1 MNQDDFLAG
10 EHPQFE
16 RMGAIARAMGQGLFE
31 NPMFQ
36 EAVSDVACFYDWATR
51 AEAWSR
57 GWRRQDNGRDRAVAS
72 LMRVDSW

>member
-16 RMGAIARAMGQGLFE
+16 RMGAIERAMGQGLFE

-36 EAVSDVACFYDWATR
+36 EAVSDVACFMTGLR
-51 AEAWSR
+51 EPKR
-57 GWRRQDNGRDRAVAS
+57 GRGAGAGRTMVAIE
-72 LMRVDSW
+72 R